1 MRDEDCVAFL
11 QWALPLLHM
20 RWEGFRRVRGQV
32 CKRISRRIKKLG
44 IENSTEY
51 RDYLNL
57 DEKEWELLDGLCRVS
72 ISRFYRDKMVF
83 SFLEQEVLPVLAQQ
97 SLDHDKETLKV
108 WCMGCSSGEEPYTVS
123 LLWKF
128 RMQSRFPGMEVDIL
142 ASDADPCLVQRAT
155 VASYSYAT
163 IKNLPD
169 EWRQAAFTRT
179 DDDFLLKPEYRRS
192 VRFSL
197 EDVRLRMP
205 DEKFDLVFCR
215 NLVFTYFD
223 EALQSKILEQL
234 RGVLTTN
241 GGLVIGV
248 REKLPESFPGFSPW
262 SERLGIYRKI

>member
-20 RWEGFRRVRGQV
+20 RWEGFRKVRGQV
-32 CKRISRRIKKLG
+32 CKRISRRIKNLG

-51 RDYLNL
+51 RDFLTVN
-57 DEKEWELLDGLCRVS
+57 EKEWKLLDGLCRVS
-72 ISRFYRDKMVF
+72 ISRFYRDKMVY

-97 SLDHDKETLKV
+97 SIERNEETLKV
-108 WCMGCSSGEEPYTVS
+108 WCVGCSSGEEPYTVS
-123 LLWKF
+123 LLWKI
-128 RMQSRFPGMEVDIL
+128 RLQSRFPGIEMDIR
-142 ASDADPCLVQRAT
+142 ASDADSVLIQRAT

-169 EWRQAAFTRT
+169 EWRQEAFTRT
-179 DDDFLLKPEYRRS
+179 DDDYLLKPEYRRS

-197 EDVRLRMP
+197 EDVRVRLP

-223 EALQSKILEQL
+223 EALQHKMLEQL
-234 RGVLTTN
+234 RGVLRTN
-241 GGLVIGV
+241 GVLVIGV
-248 REKLPESFPGFSPW
+248 REKLPESCPGFSPW
-262 SERLGIYRKI
+262 SERLGIYRTI